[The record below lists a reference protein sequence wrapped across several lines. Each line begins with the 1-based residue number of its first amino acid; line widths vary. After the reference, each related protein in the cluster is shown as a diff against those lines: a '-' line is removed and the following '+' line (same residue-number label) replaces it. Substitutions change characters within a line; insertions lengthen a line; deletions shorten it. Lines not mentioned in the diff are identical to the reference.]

1 MSNILHIY
9 LLLHLNPEVLLFSV
23 TADCSWQSIFYKKQ
37 RNCVKCSPMVTDNG
51 LYDRETLYEVNNL
64 SIIDCDSVPTC

>member
-1 MSNILHIY
+1 
-9 LLLHLNPEVLLFSV
+9 
-23 TADCSWQSIFYKKQ
+23 
-37 RNCVKCSPMVTDNG
+37 MVTDNG